1 MQIVAALNVFVTFL
15 TVINTVE
22 AQNSE
27 VIESLIQAYSTRPAE
42 STAYFSA
49 HGKRMFEQV
58 SMLDAM
64 ALAKRGKPL
73 EARDQLASLA
83 LQSILADLAIEYKE
97 AGGLLKLMES
107 DRSLF
112 KETINAVQ
120 TNLKTTSEGI
130 KQKLVAFKQSTSK
143 TDEDKRKVQEGD
155 KRQC

>member
-1 MQIVAALNVFVTFL
+1 
-15 TVINTVE
+15 
-22 AQNSE
+22 
-27 VIESLIQAYSTRPAE
+27 
-42 STAYFSA
+42 
-49 HGKRMFEQV
+49 
-58 SMLDAM
+58 MLDAID
-64 ALAKRGKPL
+64 LAKRGKPL
-73 EARDQLASLA
+73 EARDHLASLA
-83 LQSILADLAIEYKE
+83 LQSILADLPIEYKE

>member
-1 MQIVAALNVFVTFL
+1 MALNVSVTIL

-27 VIESLIQAYSTRPAE
+27 VIESLIQAYSARPAE
-42 STAYFSA
+42 STGYFST
-49 HGKRMFEQV
+49 HGKGMFEQV
-58 SMLDAM
+58 SLLDAM
-64 ALAKRGKPL
+64 VLAKRGKPL

-83 LQSILADLAIEYKE
+83 LQSILADLPIEYKE